1 MKRSL
6 EQIHS
11 PEDIRKMTPAEL
23 EELCAS
29 LRKTLVQT
37 VSKTGGHLSS
47 NLGVVELTVA
57 LHKMFDT
64 PRDRIVWDVG
74 HQCYTHKLLT
84 GRYGRFDTLRQ
95 TGGISGFPKPEE
107 SEYDTFIAG
116 HSSTAVSAA
125 NGMAKA
131 KTLSGDGGYVVAVLG
146 DGALTGGLAYEGLSN
161 AGRSS
166 DRLIVV
172 LNDNRMSISKNVGFV
187 ARHLATLRS
196 RPRYVRFKMGISSLI
211 AHIPLIGK
219 AIQRF
224 IVWVK
229 SRLKN
234 AMYHSSTLFEEMG
247 FYYLG
252 PVDGHNLHDLTASLQ
267 TAKNLSRPV
276 LLHVETVKGK
286 GYGFAAQNPDTYHG
300 VSGFDI
306 ETGKTPPS
314 SKSFSSTMADGLCR
328 LAQEDLRI
336 CAITA
341 AMKSGTCLTKFAERF
356 PVRFFDVGIAEEHA
370 VTFASGLA
378 TGGMLPVFAVYS
390 TFLQRCYDQILN
402 DTSIMNNH
410 IVLAVDR
417 AGIVPDDGETHQG
430 VFDVPFLTTI
440 PHVTIYSPST
450 FAELDI
456 SLKQALYDAAGI
468 AVVRY
473 PKGGELPGCEG
484 FQPDYKPY
492 THLKNGKAR
501 ILLMTYGRLFSYA
514 LIAARELSEEG
525 MPVSLLKL
533 TRIWPLPEECVAIA
547 AEYDW
552 VFFFE
557 EGSRQGGIGQH
568 LQSRLLESGFRGEFR
583 LKAIDGFF
591 PACSVSAGFRRTGL
605 DVDGMIEA
613 VREAEGHE
621 QPA

>member
-1 MKRSL
+1 
-6 EQIHS
+6 
-11 PEDIRKMTPAEL
+11 MTPAEL

-187 ARHLATLRS
+187 ARHLATLRA

-583 LKAIDGFF
+583 LKAIDGFL

>member
-1 MKRSL
+1 MKISID
-6 EQIHS
+6 QIHS
-11 PEDIRKMTPAEL
+11 PEDIRGMTLPEL
-23 EELCAS
+23 DALCAE

-57 LHKMFDT
+57 LHKMLDT

-74 HQCYTHKLLT
+74 HQCYVHKLLT
-84 GRYGRFDTLRQ
+84 GRCGRFDTLRQ
-95 TGGISGFPKPEE
+95 TGGLSGFPKPEE

-161 AGRSS
+161 AGRST

-172 LNDNRMSISKNVGFV
+172 LNDNRMSINKNVGFV

-196 RPRYVRFKMGISSLI
+196 RPRYVRFKMGVSNLI
-211 AHIPLIGK
+211 ARIPLIGK
-219 AIQRF
+219 PIQRLF
-224 IVWVK
+224 VWVK

-234 AMYHSSTLFEEMG
+234 ALYHSSTLFEEMG

-252 PVDGHNLHDLTASLQ
+252 PVDGHNLHDLTAALQ

-286 GYGFAAQNPDTYHG
+286 GYSFAMQNPDTYHG
-300 VSGFDI
+300 VTGFDI

-314 SKSFSSTMADGLCR
+314 SRSFSSAMGDSLSR

-341 AMKSGTCLTKFAERF
+341 AMKSGTCLTKFAERY

-402 DTSIMNNH
+402 DTAIMNNH

-450 FAELDI
+450 FSELDI
-456 SLKQALYDAAGI
+456 NLKQALYDAAGI

-484 FQPDYKPY
+484 FEPDYKPY
-492 THLKNGKAR
+492 THLKNAGAR
-501 ILLMTYGRLFSYA
+501 ILLITYGRLFSHA
-514 LIAARELSEEG
+514 MIAAKELADENV
-525 MPVSLLKL
+525 PVSLLKL
-533 TRIWPLPEECVAIA
+533 TRIWPLPEECVSIA
-547 AEYDW
+547 ADYDQ
-552 VFFFE
+552 VLFFE
-557 EGSRQGGIGQH
+557 EGSGQGGIGQAFE
-568 LQSRLLESGFRGEFR
+568 SRLLEIGFGGRSLYR
-583 LKAIDGFF
+583 AIDEFI
-591 PACSVSAGFRRTGL
+591 PACTTSAGFRRTGL

-613 VREAEGHE
+613 VREAFTYG
-621 QPA
+621 QSA

>member
-456 SLKQALYDAAGI
+456 SLKQALYDTAGI

-583 LKAIDGFF
+583 LKAIDGFL

>member
-64 PRDRIVWDVG
+64 PCDRIVWDVG

-583 LKAIDGFF
+583 LKAIDGFL

>member
-356 PVRFFDVGIAEEHA
+356 PVRFFDVGSRRS
-370 VTFASGLA
+370 TPSP
-378 TGGMLPVFAVYS
+378 LPPGWPP
-390 TFLQRCYDQILN
+390 
-402 DTSIMNNH
+402 
-410 IVLAVDR
+410 
-417 AGIVPDDGETHQG
+417 AGCCR
-430 VFDVPFLTTI
+430 F
-440 PHVTIYSPST
+440 SPST
-450 FAELDI
+450 PPFC
-456 SLKQALYDAAGI
+456 SAA
-468 AVVRY
+468 
-473 PKGGELPGCEG
+473 
-484 FQPDYKPY
+484 
-492 THLKNGKAR
+492 
-501 ILLMTYGRLFSYA
+501 MTRSST
-514 LIAARELSEEG
+514 IRPS
-525 MPVSLLKL
+525 
-533 TRIWPLPEECVAIA
+533 
-547 AEYDW
+547 
-552 VFFFE
+552 
-557 EGSRQGGIGQH
+557 
-568 LQSRLLESGFRGEFR
+568 
-583 LKAIDGFF
+583 
-591 PACSVSAGFRRTGL
+591 
-605 DVDGMIEA
+605 
-613 VREAEGHE
+613 
-621 QPA
+621 